1 MSKENQEKPSFS
13 KFGKDFQE
21 SLCQLILV
29 DRPFADQIMEVFD
42 ENFLELN
49 YLRTFIRLIM
59 EYREKYR
66 VHPSYKIMISVL
78 RSSLDDEDAATQR
91 QIREYFAKIF
101 KSDVAGGEYVK
112 STALDFCRKQRLK
125 EAMIRSVTLL
135 QKSSF
140 DEISKVINDA
150 LVLGSDTNFGYDYLK
165 DFERRFEIK
174 ARNPIST
181 GWDEIDDISKQG
193 LGKGELG
200 VVIAPTGAGKSMA
213 LVHLG
218 AAALKKGKTVV
229 HYTLE
234 LGDTVVAGRYDSC
247 LTGVPLDLLMQ
258 SKEQIYDE
266 IQEIEGSLIVKE
278 YPTKSASTRTLM
290 NHLEKLKV
298 RGIIPDMI
306 IVDYGDLLRP
316 VSSQKEKRNELESI
330 YEEMRGLAQHNECC
344 IWTASQTNRSGLNAE
359 VITMEAISE
368 AFNKC
373 FVADFICTIS
383 RTVEDKQNN
392 LGRMFVA
399 KNRNG
404 PDGIVFPLKMDT
416 SRVSI
421 EIAESGGVQQAVV
434 TTTRDQMDVLREKY
448 TKFVKDKNQ
457 KKEESK

>member
-1 MSKENQEKPSFS
+1 
-13 KFGKDFQE
+13 
-21 SLCQLILV
+21 
-29 DRPFADQIMEVFD
+29 
-42 ENFLELN
+42 
-49 YLRTFIRLIM
+49 
-59 EYREKYR
+59 
-66 VHPSYKIMISVL
+66 
-78 RSSLDDEDAATQR
+78 
-91 QIREYFAKIF
+91 
-101 KSDVAGGEYVK
+101 
-112 STALDFCRKQRLK
+112 
-125 EAMIRSVTLL
+125 
-135 QKSSF
+135 
-140 DEISKVINDA
+140 
-150 LVLGSDTNFGYDYLK
+150 
-165 DFERRFEIK
+165 
-174 ARNPIST
+174 
-181 GWDEIDDISKQG
+181 
-193 LGKGELG
+193 
-200 VVIAPTGAGKSMA
+200 MA

-218 AAALKKGKTVV
+218 AAALKKGKTVI

-266 IQEIEGSLIVKE
+266 IQEVEGSLIVKE

-298 RGIIPDMI
+298 RGIVPDMI

-316 VSSQKEKRNELESI
+316 ISSQKEKRNELESI

-416 SRVSI
+416 SRVLI
-421 EIAESGGVQQAVV
+421 EVAESGGVEQAVV

-457 KKEESK
+457 RKEESK